1 MAKLLNIMAALAV
14 TGLLIACAGA
24 KPSAAP
30 TSGPTVGDIISP
42 FVRMTIVTAHEA
54 GIGDKVARAAA
65 RVAPTE
71 ANTDLEA
78 HSPLAR
84 VPVLVTDH
92 GHAIHDSRVIIEYL
106 CHAAGDKALLPDE
119 PVKRFRAAVQL
130 NS

>member
-1 MAKLLNIMAALAV
+1 MI
-14 TGLLIACAGA
+14 IH
-24 KPSAAP
+24 
-30 TSGPTVGDIISP
+30 GDIISP

-92 GHAIHDSRVIIEYL
+92 GHAIHCCPEPGCLES
-106 CHAAGDKALLPDE
+106 ALE
-119 PVKRFRAAVQL
+119 STFRL
-130 NS
+130 EG